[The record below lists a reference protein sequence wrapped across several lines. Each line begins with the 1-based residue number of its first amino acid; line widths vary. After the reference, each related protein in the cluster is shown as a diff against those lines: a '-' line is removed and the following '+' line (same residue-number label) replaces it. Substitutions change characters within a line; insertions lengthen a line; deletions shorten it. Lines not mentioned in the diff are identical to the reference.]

1 MATSEVRDV
10 ALLALI
16 YREAYRNRWEDLDSI
31 ATDQDVCPGELS
43 WLSMIAADR
52 LTEKDWQIIASLDEA
67 RDFTRQAQ
75 RVRRSDMLRAEA
87 LLHAGPPSGWYPT
100 GSWAEAIRARW
111 GRVRSRMR
119 QFEQEGITTIRD
131 DLDAV
136 AADAWMRATGDT
148 FEQYADAW
156 A

>member
-52 LTEKDWQIIASLDEA
+52 LTTSDWAIVRDLDEPSDFLRLA
-67 RDFTRQAQ
+67 RIVDP
-75 RVRRSDMLRAEA
+75 LRAEA
-87 LLHAGPPSGWYPT
+87 LMHAVPPNGRCSRKR
-100 GSWAEAIRARW
+100 WAEPIRERW